1 MALLDFSS
9 VGKGGSLP
17 LGLGRWFR
25 WGIELRG
32 LTYGAMPV
40 GYCALRELGRILIMG
55 NVDKVYPSGLKAV
68 LYFLNYIPDVYN
80 EDKYKSLSSILENNY
95 SKEEVERYLDAV
107 EWALNNMNS
116 DVNRI
121 DSGLHQSDEDVMFF
135 LKKFKF
141 LCNSVNTRRAQ

>member
-1 MALLDFSS
+1 
-9 VGKGGSLP
+9 
-17 LGLGRWFR
+17 
-25 WGIELRG
+25 
-32 LTYGAMPV
+32 MPV